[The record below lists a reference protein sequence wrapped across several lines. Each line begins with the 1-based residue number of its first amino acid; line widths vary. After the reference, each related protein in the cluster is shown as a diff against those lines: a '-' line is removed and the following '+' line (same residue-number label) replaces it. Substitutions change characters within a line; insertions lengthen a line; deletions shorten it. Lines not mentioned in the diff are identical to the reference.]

1 MLLAGVDDAHDD
13 ERGRTDAPNAPI
25 ELFPGTETMTA
36 SAWTPERRA
45 RQAELIHTWRPWQ
58 ASTGPRSD
66 AGKARTSRN
75 ACKPNSPR
83 RQLMAMKGE
92 LAAVLRTLIRI
103 EARRRKKFRMAT

>member
-1 MLLAGVDDAHDD
+1 MLLARADDAHDA
-13 ERGRTDAPNAPI
+13 RGRIDASNAPI
-25 ELFPGTETMTA
+25 EVFPGIEAMIA

-58 ASTGPRSD
+58 ASTGPRSA
-66 AGKARTSRN
+66 AGKARASRN

-92 LAAVLRTLIRI
+92 LAAVLRKLMRI
-103 EARRRKKFRMAT
+103 EARRRAGHGG